1 MECPVTRWCSLRIIV
16 YPPPVSRGR
25 MWIAEAWESL
35 LVTAGLDPAVH
46 SDCRTL
52 GAAAW
57 IARHAAS

>member
-1 MECPVTRWCSLRIIV
+1 
-16 YPPPVSRGR
+16 